1 MKPTFRAWHK
11 DGRVMCKVSILE
23 LEQVSG
29 DKPQSVLLESKLGVG
44 WFPIESV
51 VLMQSIGLK
60 DKNEKEIFEEDIIKF
75 MYSRK
80 ERIAVVRG
88 ANNLIF
94 GYLVQIVGYG
104 SIFLHEIYSRPIEI
118 IGNSYENP
126 EMLKGEK
133 I

>member
-23 LEQVSG
+23 LEQISI
-29 DKPQSVLLESKLGVG
+29 DKPQSVMLESKLGVG
-44 WFPIESV
+44 WFPVESI

-60 DKNEKEIFEEDIIKF
+60 DKNEKEIFEEDIIRF
-75 MYSRK
+75 MYGRK
-80 ERIAVVRG
+80 ERVAVVRG

-94 GYLVQIVGYG
+94 GCLIQIVGYG
-104 SIFLHEIYSRPIEI
+104 NIFFREIYSRPIEI

-126 EMLKGEK
+126 EMLKGGK

>member
-1 MKPTFRAWHK
+1 MKPTFRAYHK

-60 DKNEKEIFEEDIIKF
+60 DKNEKEIFEEDIIRF
-75 MYSRK
+75 MYGRK
-80 ERIAVVRG
+80 ERIGVVRG

-94 GYLVQIVGYG
+94 GCMVQIVEYG
-104 SIFLHEIYSRPIEI
+104 NIFFREIYSRPMEI

-126 EMLKGEK
+126 ELLKGAK
-133 I
+133 L